1 MHDILWKITQ
11 VDQYTITVVLSLVAI
26 VFCLIRV
33 MLDSFTL
40 AVIFT
45 PILLFGGLAANYLFR
60 VFYVSSIADKDTEVV
75 IASAVGI
82 LAAMVLMLIALWL
95 SMVMSDHRSRR
106 RKPRPLLPH
115 TGAPAPAESADAAE

>member
-1 MHDILWKITQ
+1 MQDVLWKILQ

-60 VFYVSSIADKDTEVV
+60 VSYVSSVADKDTEVV

-82 LAAMVLMLIALWL
+82 LAAMVLMLIALWM
-95 SMVMSDHRSRR
+95 SIVMSDHRSRR

-115 TGAPAPAESADAAE
+115 TSGPAAVDGPEAAE

>member
-1 MHDILWKITQ
+1 MHDILWKIMQ
-11 VDQYTITVVLSLVAI
+11 VDQYTITVVLCLVAI

-82 LAAMVLMLIALWL
+82 LAAMVLMLVALWMSIL
-95 SMVMSDHRSRR
+95 MSDHRSRR
-106 RKPRPLLPH
+106 RKPKPLMADAG
-115 TGAPAPAESADAAE
+115 TPAPADRADPAE